1 MSGLILF
8 MHIFA
13 TDRKQRRRSRAA
25 RHLLPARKYL
35 VIPVLLVVLSA
46 VTLSFGTHTEA
57 YADMVPEYE
66 IEPAIFGVSILV
78 DGELFEASPIMYS
91 KSHHAIIGKIVEFND
106 TSGTLPPNSILLVQS
121 PESIYRTIQSAASM
135 GASALVVYEPD
146 GAAVLNE
153 TDIIP
158 PRYRSTIPVITTT
171 EGTALHDTWKS
182 DPDVTVSLIFGR
194 GGFEALDGA
203 IDLGILKIAGSV
215 YGVVAAEDAIQIID
229 ISVPDHP
236 LAVSAAYARMDNFKA
251 LRGASDVEIVT
262 ISDTHYAVVAGTN
275 AIQIIDVSDPHNLV
289 PVSSMFD
296 NVDGFDAL
304 RGVSDMV
311 IVELS
316 GDIYCITASRGDDA
330 IQVIDITNPYRPK
343 PVGVAYDDEEGFEGL
358 GGARGI
364 DVITVR
370 ERLYAAVAGYDD
382 DAVQIV
388 DLVNPQQPLPVIA
401 IKNSTD
407 QIWLLD
413 GVIDIE
419 TLIDGDDAFVIAV
432 SHHDNAIQVIN
443 VTTPHMPMPTR
454 SIVDDSFRFGSLSK
468 PWDME
473 LVETGNNVF
482 GIVTARDEES
492 VQVMD
497 FSNPAAP
504 RPTSIFPDEN
514 DEDDPPLQD
523 LWGMDTVIIENIPY
537 AIAVS
542 PIYDKLYIMDMNQPA
557 SLVLVSEISQDA
569 EIDLAELGG
578 GGIEI
583 FNINNRTYSIIV
595 DYIRDALQIID
606 ITNPTLPL
614 PVSVMYDEYDDI
626 EELDGPFDVEVMNSG
641 DKVYALVTGYHDD
654 GIQMIDITN
663 PALPKAA
670 YYMNNDTDE
679 GTALHGVRGLDIA
692 EIAGRPYAVVAS
704 SDDDAIQIIDL
715 VNPAFPIPVTA
726 VYHDELY
733 EPEDGIGRDV
743 RVRALEGAWDVDVFN
758 VEDHTYAIVTGYRTD
773 SIQIINITNP
783 VKPWPVEAFFDDE
796 VIYGMD
802 GPGDV
807 ETYALSDKTYALI
820 AAKWDGAVHIVDVTN
835 PEMPRQVSSVE
846 DNTDGIVALDGAGDV
861 EIIPVGNRVYM
872 AVSGMVDS
880 GIQII
885 DITDPT
891 DPIPI
896 DSVYDNSR
904 NIKLLEGASSVDTVI
919 ISDTL
924 YIMVHGIKDNGV
936 QLLSVS
942 DLLGSP

>member
-1 MSGLILF
+1 MSVLILF
-8 MHIFA
+8 MHILA
-13 TDRKQRRRSRAA
+13 NGRAQQQSSRTD
-25 RHLLPARKYL
+25 RHLLPTPKSLA
-35 VIPVLLVVLSA
+35 IPMLLVVLSV
-46 VTLSFGTHTEA
+46 VTLSLSTHAGA
-57 YADMVPEYE
+57 YADIVPEYE

-121 PESIYRTIQSAASM
+121 PESIYRTIQNAARI

-146 GAAVLNE
+146 GAATLNE
-153 TDIIP
+153 TGIIP

-171 EGTALHDTWKS
+171 EGTALYDTWKS
-182 DPDVTVSLIFGR
+182 DPDAAVSLIFGR
-194 GGFEALDGA
+194 EGFEALDGA
-203 IDLGILKIAGSV
+203 NDLGILKIAGSV

-236 LAVSAAYARMDNFKA
+236 LAVSAAYARMDDFKA
-251 LRGASDVEIVT
+251 LRGANDVEIVT
-262 ISDTHYAVVAGTN
+262 ISDTHYALVAGTN
-275 AIQIIDVSDPHNLV
+275 SIQIIDVSDPHNLV
-289 PVSSMFD
+289 PVSSIFD
-296 NVDGFDAL
+296 NIDGFDAL

-311 IVELS
+311 IVERS

-388 DLVNPQQPLPVIA
+388 DLVNPHQPLPVIA
-401 IKNSTD
+401 IENSTD
-407 QIWLLD
+407 QTWLLD

-419 TLIDGDDAFVIAV
+419 TLIDGDDTFVIAV
-432 SHHDNAIQVIN
+432 SYHDNAIQVIN
-443 VTTPHMPMPTR
+443 MTTPHMPISTR

-468 PWDME
+468 PWDLE
-473 LVETGNNVF
+473 LVETTNNVF
-482 GIVTARDEES
+482 GIITAHDEES

-514 DEDDPPLQD
+514 DEDDPPLRD
-523 LWGMDTVIIENIPY
+523 LYGIDTVIIENVPY
-537 AIAVS
+537 AVAVS

-557 SLVLVSEISQDA
+557 SLDLVSEVSQDA
-569 EIDLAELGG
+569 EVELEELGG

-583 FNINNRTYSIIV
+583 FNINNRTYGIIV
-595 DYIRDALQIID
+595 DYIRDALQIVD

-614 PVSVMYDEYDDI
+614 PVSVMYDEYDDV
-626 EELDGPFDVEVMNSG
+626 EELDGPFDVEVLRSG
-641 DKVYALVTGYHDD
+641 DKVYALATGHYDD
-654 GIQMIDITN
+654 GIQVIDITD
-663 PALPKAA
+663 PALPKAV

-692 EIAGRPYAVVAS
+692 EIAGRHYAVVAS

-715 VNPAFPIPVTA
+715 VNPAFPIPVKA

-743 RVRALEGAWDVDVFN
+743 RVRALEDAWDVEVFD
-758 VEDHTYAIVTGYRTD
+758 VEDHTYAIVTGYRAD
-773 SIQIINITNP
+773 SVQIINITNP

-796 VIYGMD
+796 VIYDMD

-807 ETYALSDKTYALI
+807 ETYTVSGRTYALI
-820 AAKWDGAVHIVDVTN
+820 AAKWDGAVHIINVTN
-835 PEMPRQVSSVE
+835 PEMPRHVSSVE

-861 EIIPVGNRVYM
+861 ELIPVGNRMYM
-872 AVSGMVDS
+872 AVSGIVDS

-885 DITDPT
+885 DITDPA
-891 DPIPI
+891 DPVPV
-896 DSVYDNSR
+896 DSAYDNSR
-904 NIKLLEGASSVDTVI
+904 NIRLLGGASGVDTVI
-919 ISDTL
+919 ISGTL
-924 YIMVHGIKDNGV
+924 YVMVHGITDNGV
-936 QLLSVS
+936 QLMSVS
-942 DLLGSP
+942 GLLDSP